1 MKENEKREI
10 SEHYITGIILSVV
23 GGFLDAYTYIARGGV
38 FANAQTGNIVLFGI
52 ECAHKEWKNAIY
64 YLFPIGAFIVGIMLA
79 AIIKTKYKNS
89 KNLHWRQIVIAME
102 ILVLI
107 AVAFIPEGRSYN
119 GIATILIS
127 FVCSLQVE
135 GFRVVNGLPIE
146 TTMCTGNL
154 RSATDQLFN
163 FFLTKNKTSIISSIQ
178 YFGIIIFF
186 VIGAILGTTLTNIFS
201 LKTVL
206 FSCIGLLIVLLM
218 MFKKR

>member
-1 MKENEKREI
+1 M
-10 SEHYITGIILSVV
+10 
-23 GGFLDAYTYIARGGV
+23 
-38 FANAQTGNIVLFGI
+38 
-52 ECAHKEWKNAIY
+52 
-64 YLFPIGAFIVGIMLA
+64 FPIGAFIVGIMLA

-135 GFRVVNGLPIE
+135 GFRVVNGLPIA